1 MSLIVTGDPMSERLL
16 LSPPHI
22 FQLNCSPGGVPKLPV
37 MQAAVSEAGLEG
49 DKQRNLRVH
58 GGPNR
63 ALCLYSLENI
73 LALQAAGHPV
83 HPGSMGEN
91 ITLAGV
97 DLAALGPGDVLEL
110 GDDVVIELT
119 SYAHPCENIAGS
131 FANGD
136 IAQVSAK
143 RHPGMSRIYARV
155 LQGGMLRPG
164 LPVRLAERPREE

>member
-1 MSLIVTGDPMSERLL
+1 MFDRTLL
-16 LSPPHI
+16 APPHI
-22 FQLNCSPGGVPKLPV
+22 FQLNCSAGGVPKLPV
-37 MQAAVSEAGLEG
+37 LQAAVSAAGLEG

-73 LALQAAGHPV
+73 LLLQAAGHPV

-91 ITLAGV
+91 VTLVGV
-97 DLAALGPGDVLEL
+97 DLAALAPGDVLEL

-119 SYAHPCENIAGS
+119 SYAHPCANIAGS
-131 FANGD
+131 FIDGD
-136 IAQVSAK
+136 ISLVSVK

-155 LQGGMLRPG
+155 RQGGMLRPG
-164 LPVRLAERPREE
+164 LPVRVRERSAK